1 MVHERLGGDVS
12 IYGFGVTELVD
23 PCVLDGVNDEIA
35 ALAFGGFMELEIV
48 PPRLLDGPGYIAEK
62 ISGVVKDS

>member
-1 MVHERLGGDVS
+1 MVYDCLGVDA
-12 IYGFGVTELVD
+12 GVYDIGMTDLAY